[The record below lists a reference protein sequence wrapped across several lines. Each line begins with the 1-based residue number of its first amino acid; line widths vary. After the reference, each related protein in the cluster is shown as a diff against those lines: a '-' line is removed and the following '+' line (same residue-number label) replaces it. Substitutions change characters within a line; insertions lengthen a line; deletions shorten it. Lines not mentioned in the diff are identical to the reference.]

1 MTLTRR
7 SRTACLALAN
17 ILLPVAVL
25 VFASG
30 FFPYKPVLPGLATFE
45 EHGEQG
51 LISHGSDT
59 QFDKVIF
66 MVVDALRSDFVF
78 GGGSGMEFTQ
88 SLIRDDAA
96 IPFTAHATP
105 PTVTMPRVKALTT
118 GSVPSFLDLILNFAE
133 SDTSSSLAAQDTW
146 LSQIKA
152 RGGKI
157 VFLGDDTWLKLF
169 PVSAEGVPFFE
180 RADGTSSFF
189 VSDFT
194 EVDNNVTRH
203 VPEELMKSDW
213 DALIMH
219 YLGLDHIGHKT
230 GPMGPNMLPK
240 QKEMDGIVKM
250 IYTAMQEELHHQNTL
265 LVLAGDHGMNNGG
278 NHGGS
283 GPGETEPALVFVSPK
298 FKSIERK
305 KRRQY
310 WAPTHP
316 KDGTEFEYFTKVE
329 QSDLVPTLAGLMG
342 LPISRNSLGVSIPE
356 MNILWSM
363 DETIAH
369 LKRNANQIA
378 QIVKATYGEESWDK
392 TVTKYSAVIERSSEG
407 CDALSPDQERLACLW
422 ATFEMRTK
430 NTDGPY
436 QESQART
443 SVLNFLFDAQDV
455 LSGTASSYNIPRMIA
470 GMGLTAGILCLTL
483 FSFEM
488 LWPVSVAGI
497 FFALISLLY
506 GIMMFASSYV
516 EEEQQYWYW
525 VTPAWI
531 ITLAFLRLQRAAAS
545 SERIRVGFAV
555 FTLLVFHRLSV
566 RWNQTGQKHA
576 GAPDI
581 VHTFFTEHHVLM
593 WMLILA
599 TYVYNGW
606 SLATRALAGL
616 VAPEVAA
623 VFSAALVLP
632 AVAFKLTFTQADAPE
647 LVQDLALGIRNL
659 VHPFDLVLQARIV
672 FSGLAVTTILVSVLS
687 IMSARRS
694 QRDAAKWIGVLPNLA
709 ERLHILLSL
718 FLMTQ
723 TRAPNIPLFLGLEL
737 QREALAFIFAATTT
751 TTHQSSSN
759 PRLSTAT
766 PPITSIATTT
776 LLLSH
781 ATYFAFGGSNSISS
795 IDLSNAYNG
804 VADYNILAVGFLLFA
819 SNWAGAIWWVSA
831 ANLLLLHSRKKSSS
845 LFSAP
850 QKLHTRAGRSW
861 IDAERKN
868 LHQDA
873 LAATMGPSKPPSS
886 TTSESPWPA
895 YVAHIT
901 AFEAAALLS
910 VMAACTALRT
920 HLFIWTVFSPKYL
933 YAMAWSVGWHIL
945 VNIGVGSGLSKTIS
959 YY

>member
-1 MTLTRR
+1 MTLTRKC
-7 SRTACLALAN
+7 RTACLALAN
-17 ILLPVAVL
+17 ILLPIAVL

-30 FFPYKPVLPGLATFE
+30 FFPYKPVLPGLATFG
-45 EHGEQG
+45 EHGD
-51 LISHGSDT
+51 SK
-59 QFDKVIF
+59 FDKVIF

-169 PVSAEGVPFFE
+169 PASSDAVPFFE

-203 VPEELMKSDW
+203 VPEELARSDW

-230 GPMGPNMLPK
+230 GPTGPNMLPK

-250 IYTAMQEELHHQNTL
+250 IYTAMEEHLHHQNTL

-283 GPGETEPALVFVSPK
+283 GPGETEPALVFASPK
-298 FKSIERK
+298 FKSIDRK

-316 KDGTEFEYFTKVE
+316 KDGTEFEYYTKVE

-369 LKRNANQIA
+369 LQRNANQIV

-392 TVTKYSAVIERSSEG
+392 TVTKYRVVIERSSEG
-407 CDALSPDQERLACLW
+407 CDALPSDQERLACLW

-430 NTDGPY
+430 NMDGPY

-443 SVLNFLFDAQDV
+443 SILNFLLEVQDV

-470 GMGLTAGILCLTL
+470 GMGLTAGILGLTL
-483 FSFEM
+483 ISFET
-488 LWPVSVAGI
+488 LWPVSMPGI

-516 EEEQQYWYW
+516 EEEQQFWYW

-531 ITLAFLRLQRAAAS
+531 ITLAFLRLPKASVS
-545 SERIRVGFAV
+545 SERIRLGFAV
-555 FTLLVFHRLSV
+555 FTLLAIHRISA

-616 VAPEVAA
+616 VAPEIAA

-632 AVAFKLTFTQADAPE
+632 AVVFKLTFTQADAPE
-647 LVQDLALGIRNL
+647 LVQDLALGIRNF
-659 VHPFDLVLQARIV
+659 VQPFDLVLQARIV
-672 FSGLAVTTILVSVLS
+672 FSGIAVTTILVSVLS
-687 IMSARRS
+687 IMSAKQS
-694 QRDAAKWIGVLPNLA
+694 QNDAFRLVGALPSLA

-723 TRAPNIPLFLGLEL
+723 TRAPNVPLFLGLEL
-737 QREALAFIFAATTT
+737 QRESLAFIFAAAS
-751 TTHQSSSN
+751 TTHQSATVN
-759 PRLSTAT
+759 PPRLSTVPLQN
-766 PPITSIATTT
+766 PPITSIATAT

-781 ATYFAFGGSNSISS
+781 TSYFAFGGSNSISS

-804 VADYNILAVGFLLFA
+804 VANYNILAVGILLFA
-819 SNWAGAIWWVSA
+819 SNWAGAIFWISA
-831 ANLLLLHSRKKSSS
+831 TNLLIHSKSKTNPSPS
-845 LFSAP
+845 HHS
-850 QKLHTRAGRSW
+850 RSW

-868 LHQDA
+868 LLEDA
-873 LAATMGPSKPPSS
+873 PLQPAISTSHNAFFFSS
-886 TTSESPWPA
+886 

-901 AFEAAALLS
+901 AFEAASLLA

-920 HLFIWTVFSPKYL
+920 HLFIWTVFSPKFL
-933 YAMAWSVGWHIL
+933 YAVAWSVAWHGL
-945 VNIGVGSGLSKTIS
+945 VNFGVGWVLGLASGIS
-959 YY
+959 